1 MNTAAVGEAFR
12 GNFASGREAG
22 AAVSIW
28 QNGREIVALHA
39 GTRDAGRAMPWEE
52 DTLCL
57 VWSATK
63 GIAAACV
70 LHVLARHGLGLNERV
85 GTVWPEFACN
95 GKEQT
100 TLGELLSHGAG
111 LAVLEN
117 PRIPVFDH
125 EAVVSAL
132 ATQSPH
138 AGVPAYGPRT
148 WGFLMDELVR
158 RLEGCPLG
166 THWRRTFADPLGLDF
181 WIGLPPELDARVATM
196 LAPRSVGEGDPFLE
210 AFQKPDSLTRRAF
223 AGPSG
228 LASPSQMNEPRVRQ
242 ASLPSMGGIG
252 TARALARF
260 YGLLA
265 SGGGGFFDAATLREM
280 HTIRTQGVDAVL
292 RHEVAFSTGLMMDP
306 TDAVGRKLR
315 TMMGPSPRAF
325 GHPGAGGSL
334 AFADPE
340 NGIGFAYVMNQMEPG
355 VLPGGRALRLVRALY
370 GLPPGEEQ

>member
-1 MNTAAVGEAFR
+1 MCV
-12 GNFASGREAG
+12 
-22 AAVSIW
+22 W
-28 QNGREIVALHA
+28 QNGREVVALHG
-39 GTRDAGRAMPWEE
+39 GTRDAARSEPWRE

-63 GIAAACV
+63 GVAAACV
-70 LHVLARHGLGLNERV
+70 LHALARHGLGLDERV
-85 GTVWPEFACN
+85 GTVWPEFACH
-95 GKEQT
+95 GKERT
-100 TLGELLSHGAG
+100 TLGELLSHAAG
-111 LAVLEN
+111 VAVLEN
-117 PRIPVFDH
+117 PGLSIFAHD
-125 EAVVSAL
+125 AVVAVL
-132 ATQSPH
+132 AAQAPH
-138 AGVPAYGPRT
+138 GGAPAYGART

-166 THWRRTFADPLGLDF
+166 VYWRRALADPLGLDF
-181 WIGLPPELDARVATM
+181 WIGLPPELEARVATM
-196 LAPRSVGEGDPFLE
+196 LVPRAVREGDPFLE

-228 LASPSQMNEPRVRQ
+228 LASPSQMNESRVRQ

-265 SGGGGFFDAATLREM
+265 CGGGGFFDAGSLESM
-280 HTIRTQGVDAVL
+280 HTIRTRGVDAVL
-292 RHEVAFSTGLMMDP
+292 RHDIAFSAGFMMDP
-306 TDAVGRKLR
+306 PDGTGGKVRAV
-315 TMMGPSPRAF
+315 MGPSLRAF

-334 AFADPE
+334 AFADPD

-370 GLPPGEEQ
+370 GLPAGEEP